1 MGKWCLHSEFSAA
14 DSIKKRAIPAQ
25 EHGFKKLL
33 VLKNHSNSE
42 FFNRIGRKQSVVNA
56 GSRPKAEVPCYVSI
70 RRLIDTLLPQK
81 KLTGLPSVA

>member
-33 VLKNHSNSE
+33 VRKNHSNSE
-42 FFNRIGRKQSVVNA
+42 FFNRIGQ
-56 GSRPKAEVPCYVSI
+56 
-70 RRLIDTLLPQK
+70 LL
-81 KLTGLPSVA
+81 SVAVTFRFDD